1 MQTIEVPP
9 ESPQSPPSPEILW
22 DIVEESLDEA
32 EFLWRR
38 WESAL
43 DAHDRDLDGVSFWVE
58 ERLLGALEGVK
69 AAGDAA
75 IEPMLAP
82 ALAKDEPSLVAATAY
97 VLASI
102 RTPLAIEALSAALM
116 GASPEKLAALRR
128 GVELVETPEPLYAIA
143 KKLSKPPLPLQAAFL
158 QTAAFRRHNIA
169 PSVLELAGSADPH
182 IQRAAAFA
190 ARYAAPEVRDQCA
203 EYGLRYEDV
212 PARNAAIET
221 GLLAGLS
228 SAWNA
233 CLQFAT
239 KAGGEPLLVMTAL
252 LGRPTDQEA
261 IFRALAAEPTQ
272 KSALWALGFAGS
284 SLAAETCL
292 ECMVQGKHVQLAADS
307 FCAITGLDLEKERL
321 IAADTTPEK
330 DEPVPFEEEDL
341 EADLVPSPEAALPL
355 PDVAGVKRWW
365 TAQRAHFV
373 RDPRYV
379 GGRPVTLLLL
389 QESLERGAMRRRHGF
404 ALELAIRSAGR
415 YQVQT
420 RAFTG
425 EQRRHLAAFPTVMS
439 GGAARS
445 PLVHYFSPA

>member
-1 MQTIEVPP
+1 MQTTATP
-9 ESPQSPPSPEILW
+9 PQSPELLW
-22 DIVEESLDEA
+22 DIVEESFDEA

-43 DAHDRDLDGVSFWVE
+43 SAHDRDLDGVSFWVE
-58 ERLLGALEGVK
+58 ERLLGALQGVA

-75 IEPMLAP
+75 IEAVLGP
-82 ALAKDEPSLVAATAY
+82 ALAEDEPSLVAAAAY

-102 RTPLAIEALSAALM
+102 RSPRAIEALAAALTS
-116 GASPEKLAALRR
+116 AEPEKLAALRR

-143 KKLSKPPLPLQAAFL
+143 KKISAPTPSLQAAFL

-169 PSVLELAGSADPH
+169 PSVFELASNADPH

-190 ARYAAPEVRDQCA
+190 ARYAAPEVRDHCA
-203 EYGLRYEDV
+203 EYGLRYEDI

-221 GLLAGLS
+221 GMLAGMS

-233 CLQFAT
+233 CLQFAS
-239 KAGGEPLLVMTAL
+239 KEGGDPLLVMCAL
-252 LGRPTDQEA
+252 LGRPADQEV

-284 SLAAETCL
+284 GLAAETCL

-307 FCAITGLDLEKERL
+307 FCSITGLDLEKERL
-321 IAADTTPEK
+321 IAADATPEK
-330 DEPVPFEEEDL
+330 EEPIPFEEEDL
-341 EADLVPSPEAALPL
+341 DADLVPSPEALLPL
-355 PDVAGVKRWW
+355 PNVAGVKSWW
-365 TAQRAHFV
+365 TAQRPRFA
-373 RDPRYV
+373 RDQRYV
-379 GGRPVTLLLL
+379 GGRPVSLALL

-425 EQRRHLAAFPTVMS
+425 EQRRHLAAFPSVMA
-439 GGAARS
+439 GGASRS
-445 PLVHYFSPA
+445 PLAPYFSPA